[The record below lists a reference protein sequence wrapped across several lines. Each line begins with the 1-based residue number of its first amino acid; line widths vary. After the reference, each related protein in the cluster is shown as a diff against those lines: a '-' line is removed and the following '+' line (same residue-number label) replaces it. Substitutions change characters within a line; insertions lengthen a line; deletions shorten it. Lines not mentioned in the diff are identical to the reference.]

1 MLALWMALSFCFCL
15 SVANGQSSNSVIQL
29 ALPAFSME
37 LHVKNIDVS
46 LVEFQDRLEDAVR
59 KHLVNFFS
67 VRINTEDFDYGTVED
82 VTISAQLFWREI
94 MEKKQEQQQQQQY
107 LTNDEEEDDLSL
119 TNDVE
124 DLNNEPA
131 RDISSDGQ
139 RKYEVRSSFE
149 CQLQLNNMDV
159 VIAATRLNPSMVG
172 LLLLEAFE
180 GNNYW
185 HLYHLFFSDTQ
196 LSQIDDVQISV
207 MTNDG
212 FKPQSGINNSND
224 GDSFDGSRGK
234 HGSSSLTFGGWTM
247 SMTIGIAF
255 ASFFLFVLVVMWTYL
270 LLFVRGTC
278 VLKVGGGGGTGK
290 NHLSKDGSVTD
301 PENLSD
307 FDDETIIDPNQQH
320 HHQQQQ
326 QEADESA
333 WMDEW
338 AIQITSIPLRQP
350 TKSKKK
356 SLKKKHRCGVRR
368 PSQQHM
374 SHLFQISESDAD
386 DSSCCT
392 SEFRPDEEFDD
403 EMQDVNLTSEPTHPS
418 GEGPDSTGCT
428 TLIVY
433 QSREMVEHPTGTR
446 YPGRYEYRISV

>member
-278 VLKVGGGGGTGK
+278 LLKVGGGGGNNLT
-290 NHLSKDGSVTD
+290 KDGSVTD
-301 PENLSD
+301 QENISD
-307 FDDETIIDPNQQH
+307 LDDEMIYPKH
-320 HHQQQQ
+320 HQHQQQ
-326 QEADESA
+326 EDDESA

-350 TKSKKK
+350 KKSKK
-356 SLKKKHRCGVRR
+356 SLKRKQQCVRR

-374 SHLFQISESDAD
+374 SHLSQISESDAD
-386 DSSCCT
+386 DSSCT
-392 SEFRPDEEFDD
+392 SELHADEELDT
-403 EMQDVNLTSEPTHPS
+403 EMQDISLATGPHSPS
-418 GEGPDSTGCT
+418 REISDSTGCT
-428 TLIVY
+428 TLILY
-433 QSREMVEHPTGTR
+433 QSREMIEHPTSAR